1 MSLEMVLAYDRPEE
15 IRALF
20 SEYTAMLVENDPA
33 FKAYLAIQRY
43 DEDVLH
49 PEKKY
54 GWPDGR
60 LYAALWDGQPVGC
73 IGLKKIDGQ
82 CCELKRL
89 YVRPAFRHRHIAR
102 QLVERVIN
110 DAKTIGYD
118 CIRLDTLPFL
128 QDAIRLYKAYG
139 FYEIPRYNDSPMDTS
154 IYMKL
159 DL

>member
-1 MSLEMVLAYDRPEE
+1 M
-15 IRALF
+15 
-20 SEYTAMLVENDPA
+20 
-33 FKAYLAIQRY
+33 
-43 DEDVLH
+43 
-49 PEKKY
+49 
-54 GWPDGR
+54 
-60 LYAALWDGQPVGC
+60 
-73 IGLKKIDGQ
+73 
-82 CCELKRL
+82 
-89 YVRPAFRHRHIAR
+89 RPAFRHRHIAR